1 MLSLTI
7 VVLAT
12 LTAGFIVWAND
23 KRHARY
29 GAGLPAGIA
38 VGVAALAWIILMA
51 AGFGYLPGLTWLPW
65 VLPIALGTA
74 AAIAAVVYLGRTR
87 ARHDTERLNAVLR
100 S

>member
-12 LTAGFIVWAND
+12 VAAGFVVWAND
-23 KRHARY
+23 KRHSKY
-29 GAGLPAGIA
+29 GAALPAGIA

-65 VLPIALGTA
+65 ILPVVLGTA

-87 ARHDTERLNAVLR
+87 ARHDTERLTAVLR
-100 S
+100 R